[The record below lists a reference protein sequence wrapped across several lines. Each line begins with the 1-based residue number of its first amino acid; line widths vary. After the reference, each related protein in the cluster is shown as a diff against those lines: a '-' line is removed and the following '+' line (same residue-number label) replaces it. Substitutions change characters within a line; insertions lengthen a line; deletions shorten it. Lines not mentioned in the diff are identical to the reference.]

1 MVVNKTYLLTAFN
14 AYAIVCHVSID
25 YLKWHGVIQLIQRFL
40 SVNCSQNFFRIVLLA
55 SLISAI
61 FQVSLGGVVRVT
73 QSGLGCPDWPL
84 CHGQIVPP
92 IEAASLIEFSHRL
105 SAALLAILVLTATIA
120 AWKIY
125 RSYSRPTI
133 SILVTFILVL
143 CAAVLGAVSVITELA
158 WWAVLVHLAIAEL
171 VIAFLV
177 ITFLFSQVQD
187 TRNLESDLLTKF
199 PRWMNMYVGLTV
211 FLTFL
216 LILTGSY
223 MVGLGYGSACATW
236 PLCKGAILPDGA
248 PFIIHMFHRIL
259 GGIVTLLVVGIVV
272 TFYTKGLRN
281 GKLDVAVVLLFGS
294 FVFQILIGAV
304 IIWTGFDIWVRSI
317 HLTMATLS
325 WTFLVLVAGIYF
337 MIIRLDWNMNIT
349 SSKM

>member
-1 MVVNKTYLLTAFN
+1 MLTAFN
-14 AYAIVCHVSID
+14 AYVIVCHVSVD

-40 SVNCSQNFFRIVLLA
+40 SVNCSQRFFKIVLLA

-61 FQVSLGGVVRVT
+61 FQVTLGGVVRVT

-105 SAALLAILVLTATIA
+105 SATLLGILVLTATIV

-125 RSYSRPTI
+125 RNYSGTII
-133 SILVTFILVL
+133 SIFVTFILVL

-187 TRNLESDLLTKF
+187 IRNLASDLSTKF
-199 PRWMNMYVGLTV
+199 PKWVNIYVGLTV
-211 FLTFL
+211 LLTFL

>member
-1 MVVNKTYLLTAFN
+1 MLTAFN
-14 AYAIVCHVSID
+14 AYAIVCHVSVD
-25 YLKWHGVIQLIQRFL
+25 YLKWHGVIQLIQRVL
-40 SVNCSQNFFRIVLLA
+40 SINCSQRFFKIVLLA

-61 FQVSLGGVVRVT
+61 FQVTLGGVVRVT

-105 SAALLAILVLTATIA
+105 SATLLGILVLTATIV

-125 RSYSRPTI
+125 RSYNGPTI
-133 SILVTFILVL
+133 SVFVTLILVL
-143 CAAVLGAVSVITELA
+143 CAAILGAVSVITELA

-177 ITFLFSQVQD
+177 ITFLFSQVQGV
-187 TRNLESDLLTKF
+187 RNLTSDLSTNF
-199 PRWMNMYVGLTV
+199 PGWLNIFVGLAV
-211 FLTFL
+211 LLTFL

-236 PLCKGAILPDGA
+236 PLCRGALLPDGT
-248 PFIIHMFHRIL
+248 PFMIHMFHRIL
-259 GGIVTLLVVGIVV
+259 GGIVTLLVAGIVV
-272 TFYTKGLRN
+272 AFYTKGVRSN
-281 GKLDVAVVLLFGS
+281 KLDIAVALLFGS

-304 IIWTGFDIWVRSI
+304 IIWTGFDIWVRLI

-337 MIIRLDWNMNIT
+337 MIARLDWNMNIT

>member
-1 MVVNKTYLLTAFN
+1 MAVNKTYLLTAFN
-14 AYAIVCHVSID
+14 AYAIVCHVLVD

-40 SVNCSQNFFRIVLLA
+40 SVNCSQRFFRIVLLS

-105 SAALLAILVLTATIA
+105 SASLLIILVLTATIA

-125 RSYSRPTI
+125 HSYSRPVI
-133 SILVTFILVL
+133 SMVVTFTLVL

-177 ITFLFSQVQD
+177 ITFLFSQVQAQVYLK
-187 TRNLESDLLTKF
+187 N
-199 PRWMNMYVGLTV
+199 
-211 FLTFL
+211 
-216 LILTGSY
+216 
-223 MVGLGYGSACATW
+223 
-236 PLCKGAILPDGA
+236 
-248 PFIIHMFHRIL
+248 
-259 GGIVTLLVVGIVV
+259 
-272 TFYTKGLRN
+272 
-281 GKLDVAVVLLFGS
+281 
-294 FVFQILIGAV
+294 
-304 IIWTGFDIWVRSI
+304 
-317 HLTMATLS
+317 
-325 WTFLVLVAGIYF
+325 
-337 MIIRLDWNMNIT
+337 
-349 SSKM
+349 

>member
-1 MVVNKTYLLTAFN
+1 LLTVFN
-14 AYAIVCHVSID
+14 TYAIVCHVSVD

-40 SVNCSQNFFRIVLLA
+40 SVNCSQRFFNIVLLA

-61 FQVSLGGVVRVT
+61 FQVTLGGVVRVT

-105 SAALLAILVLTATIA
+105 SATLLGILVLTATIV

-125 RSYSRPTI
+125 RNYSGPTI
-133 SILVTFILVL
+133 SIFVTFILVL
-143 CAAVLGAVSVITELA
+143 CAAVFGAVSVITELA

-187 TRNLESDLLTKF
+187 IRNLASDLSTKSLG
-199 PRWMNMYVGLTV
+199 WVNIYVGLTV

-216 LILTGSY
+216 LIITGSY

-236 PLCKGAILPDGA
+236 PLCKGALLPDGT

-259 GGIVTLLVVGIVV
+259 GGIVTLLVVGIVF

-281 GKLDVAVVLLFGS
+281 GKLCIAVVLLFGS

-337 MIIRLDWNMNIT
+337 MITRLDWNMDIT
-349 SSKM
+349 SSKI